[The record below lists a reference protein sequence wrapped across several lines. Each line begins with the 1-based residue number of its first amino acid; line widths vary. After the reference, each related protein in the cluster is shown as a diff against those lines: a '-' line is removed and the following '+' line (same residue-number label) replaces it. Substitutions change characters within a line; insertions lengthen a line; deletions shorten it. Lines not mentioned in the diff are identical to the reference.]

1 MLKFSKPFK
10 LVYAN
15 SLDAYIPE
23 LWANESVAILTEN
36 MVVGNLVHKD
46 FSPLVANFGDIV
58 HTRQPAEF
66 TAKRKTNA
74 DAVTVQDA
82 DATDIQIP
90 LDQHLHTSFMIKDG
104 EESKSFKQ
112 LRDEYLEPAVLS
124 IAQAVDKIILGCA
137 YQFTANQEGIAGGLT
152 SANIKQYILETRKR
166 MNINKCPEAGR
177 NLILSPTTE
186 STALNLDLFIS
197 ADKIGDEGTAMREA
211 SLGRKLQF
219 NMFMCQNA
227 PSSTGVPVT
236 AVTALVDLTAGYD
249 IGDTVIHCDTAG
261 DQFAVGQWITIGGVL
276 HQVTTLGTL
285 ATQDIDVTISPGLR
299 VAIADDDV
307 VTIGDTGLID
317 DSDDYAVGYNKEM
330 TVDGIVGSIPVG
342 TLVSFATVGTPNV
355 ILSGVYSVIAVTD
368 TATNTTGITLNR
380 SLDVAVTDNDVV
392 LFSPPADVNFAFHK
406 NAIALVSRPLAPAP
420 AGLAISSTANM
431 GGVGIRITITYNG
444 SSQGVLVTVDVLL
457 GVKVLNTAYG
467 AALIG

>member
-15 SLDAYIPE
+15 TLDAYIPE

-36 MVVGNLVHKD
+36 MVIGNLVHKD
-46 FSPLVANFGDIV
+46 FSPLVASFGDIV
-58 HTRQPAEF
+58 HTRQPATF
-66 TAKRKTNA
+66 TAKRKINS
-74 DAVTVQDA
+74 DSVTVQDA

-124 IAQAVDKIILGCA
+124 IAQAIDKILLGCA
-137 YQFTANQEGIAGGLT
+137 YQFYANQEGIAGGLT

-227 PSSTGVPVT
+227 PSSVGAPVT
-236 AVTALVDLTAGYD
+236 AITALVDLSAGYD

-261 DQFAVGQWITIGGVL
+261 DQFAVGQWISIGGVL
-276 HQVTTLGTL
+276 HQVTALGTI

-299 VAIADDDV
+299 VAVADDAV
-307 VTIGDTGLID
+307 VTIGDTGLIND
-317 DSDDYAVGYNKEM
+317 ASDYAVGYNKEL
-330 TVDGIVGSIPVG
+330 TVDGIVGVIPVG

-355 ILSGVYSVIAVTD
+355 ILSGIYSVIAT
-368 TATNTTGITLNR
+368 TGATNTTGITLNR

-392 LFSPPADVNFAFHK
+392 TFSPPADVNFAFHK

-431 GGVGIRITITYNG
+431 GGVGVRITITYNG
-444 SSQGVLVTVDVLL
+444 SSQGVLVTVDLL
-457 GVKVLNTAYG
+457 CGVKVLNTAYG
-467 AALIG
+467 ATLIG